1 MDRTHASVQA
11 ALEPTTREA
20 ETMGEAIAAARSVRP
35 DVPYLTFA
43 ETGETYTVAE
53 VDDWAT
59 RVAGGLADLG
69 VSRGDRVALYL
80 RNSPAF
86 VAAVYACA
94 KLGAVQVPVN
104 PDYREREV
112 RHAFDTADPVACLVG
127 PDADHLENLAAVE
140 DEFDALTDCVLVEDA
155 VSEPV
160 DGPEPLVDCGLS
172 VHRFTDLDGPVPD
185 VEVGP
190 EDPFTIIYTSG
201 TTGLPK
207 PALLPHRS
215 YLLSGKSFL
224 PALPDDDVNYNPFP
238 LFHGNNQ
245 YYSMV
250 APLLAGTEW
259 LLGRKFTASKFRAL
273 VETYGVTSFN
283 VLGGTPKLLLSAYDS
298 FPETTLEVAIGPI
311 GTETWDRFADRF
323 SIRVV
328 QIYSQTES
336 PTLLMNHPEPGKVR
350 TGAIGKPMFP
360 DRGHEATVVDREG
373 NAVPAGEEGELTR
386 TDPGAMLEYFR
397 MPERTEETLR
407 EGRIFSGDV
416 VRADEDG
423 YLYYVDRLKFMIRRS
438 GENIAPREVE
448 EVIDELAGVAE
459 SAVIPVPDDVRGEEV
474 KAMVRRTG
482 VDGVTERDVVRR
494 VATTLAA
501 HKVPRYVEFVDS
513 FPKTPSERIQRVQ
526 LAEQETDRDE
536 FGWDRDREYPDWA
549 DDV

>member
-1 MDRTHASVQA
+1 MDRTYDSVQA
-11 ALEPTTREA
+11 ALAPAVRDA
-20 ETMGEAIAAARSVRP
+20 ETMGEALAAARSLRP
-35 DVPYLTFA
+35 DAPYLTFA
-43 ETGETYTVAE
+43 ETGDTYTVAE
-53 VDDWAT
+53 MDDWAA

-69 VSRGDRVALYL
+69 VARGDRVALYL

-112 RHAFDTADPVACLVG
+112 RHAFETAGPVACLVG
-127 PDADHLENLAAVE
+127 PDADHVANLAAVE
-140 DEFDALTDCVLVEDA
+140 GEFETFTDCVLVEDA
-155 VSEPV
+155 VSEPEPA
-160 DGPEPLVDCGLS
+160 PEPLADCGLA
-172 VHRFTDLDGPVPD
+172 VHRFADLDGTVPEVD
-185 VEVGP
+185 VGP

-224 PALPDDDVNYNPFP
+224 PALPDEDVNYNPFP

-250 APLLAGTEW
+250 GPLLAGSEW
-259 LLGRKFTASKFRAL
+259 LLGRTFTASRFREY
-273 VETYGVTSFN
+273 VERYGVTSFN
-283 VLGGTPKLLLSAYDS
+283 VLGGTPKLLLSTYDS
-298 FPETTLEVAIGPI
+298 FPETSLDVAIGPI
-311 GTETWDRFADRF
+311 GTETWDRFAERF
-323 SIRVV
+323 SLRVV

-336 PTLLMNHPEPGKVR
+336 PTLLMNHPEPEKVR
-350 TGAIGKPMFP
+350 KGAIGKPMFP
-360 DRGHEATVVDREG
+360 DLGHEVAVVDREG
-373 NAVPAGEEGELTR
+373 NEVPAGEEGELTR
-386 TDPGAMLEYFR
+386 TDPGAMLGYFE
-397 MPERTEETLR
+397 MPEKTEETLR

-448 EVIDELAGVAE
+448 EVIDELEGVEE
-459 SAVIPVPDDVRGEEV
+459 SAVVPVPDDLRAEAV
-474 KAMVRRTG
+474 KAMVKRS
-482 VDGVTERDVVRR
+482 DSGVTERDVVRQ
-494 VATTLAA
+494 VARTLAA
-501 HKVPRYVEFVDS
+501 HKVPRYVEFVES

-526 LAEQETDRDE
+526 LADEQADRDDY
-536 FGWDRDREYPDWA
+536 GWDRDREFPDWEGEL
-549 DDV
+549 

>member
-1 MDRTHASVQA
+1 MDRTYASVQA
-11 ALEPTTREA
+11 ALDPTTREA
-20 ETMGEAIAAARSVRP
+20 ETMGAALAAARSVRP
-35 DVPYLTFA
+35 DAPYLTFA

-69 VSRGDRVALYL
+69 VSKGDRVGLYL

-86 VAAVYACA
+86 VASVYACA
-94 KLGAVQVPVN
+94 KLGAVQVPIN

-112 RHAFDTADPVACLVG
+112 RHAFDTAGPVACLVG
-127 PDADHLENLAAVE
+127 PDTDHHQNLAAVE
-140 DEFDALTDCVLVEDA
+140 GEFDTFEHCVLVEDA

-160 DGPEPLVDCGLS
+160 DEPEPLVDCALS
-172 VHRFTDLDGPVPD
+172 VHRFADLDGPVPD
-185 VEVGP
+185 VDVGP

-224 PALPDDDVNYNPFP
+224 PALPEKDVNYNPFP

-250 APLLAGTEW
+250 GPLLAGTEW
-259 LLGRKFTASKFRAL
+259 LLGRKFTASKFHEY
-273 VETYGVTSFN
+273 VERYGVTSFN
-283 VLGGTPKLLLSAYDS
+283 ILGGTPKLLLSTYDS
-298 FPETTLEVAIGPI
+298 FPETSLEVAIGPI

-323 SIRVV
+323 SLRVL

-336 PTLLMNHPEPGKVR
+336 PTLLMNHPEPEKVR
-350 TGAIGKPMFP
+350 KGAIGKPMFP
-360 DRGHEATVVDREG
+360 DLSHEVTVLDRDE
-373 NAVPAGEEGELTR
+373 NPVPAGEEGELTR

-397 MPERTEETLR
+397 MPEKTEETLR

-423 YLYYVDRLKFMIRRS
+423 YLYYVDRVKFMIRRS

-448 EVIDELAGVAE
+448 EVVDELEGVAE
-459 SAVIPVPDDVRGEEV
+459 SAVIPVPDDIRGEEV

-482 VDGVTERDVVRR
+482 VHGVTERDVVRQ
-494 VATTLAA
+494 VARTLAA

-526 LAEQETDRDE
+526 LAEQEKEHDDY
-536 FGWDRDREYPDWA
+536 GWDRDREFPDWA
-549 DDV
+549 DEV

>member
-1 MDRTHASVQA
+1 MDRTYDSVQA
-11 ALEPTTREA
+11 ALAPAVRDA
-20 ETMGEAIAAARSVRP
+20 GTMGEALAAARSLRP
-35 DVPYLTFA
+35 DAPYLTFA
-43 ETGETYTVAE
+43 ETGGTYTVAE
-53 VDDWAT
+53 MDDWAT
-59 RVAGGLADLG
+59 RVAGGLASLG
-69 VSRGDRVALYL
+69 VEKGDRVGLYL

-112 RHAFDTADPVACLVG
+112 RHAFDTAGPVACLVG

-140 DEFDALTDCVLVEDA
+140 GEFETFEDCVLVEDT
-155 VSEPV
+155 VSEPAPA
-160 DGPEPLVDCGLS
+160 PEPLADCGLA
-172 VHRFTDLDGPVPD
+172 VHRFADLSGPVPD
-185 VEVGP
+185 VDVGP

-224 PALPDDDVNYNPFP
+224 PALPEGDVNYNPFP

-250 APLLAGTEW
+250 GPLLAGTEW
-259 LLGRKFTASKFRAL
+259 LLGRKFTASKFREY
-273 VETYGVTSFN
+273 VERYGVTSFN
-283 VLGGTPKLLLSAYDS
+283 VLGGTPKLLLSTYDS
-298 FPETTLEVAIGPI
+298 FPETSLEVAIGPI
-311 GTETWDRFADRF
+311 GTETWDRFEDRF
-323 SIRVV
+323 SLRVV

-336 PTLLMNHPEPGKVR
+336 PTLLMNHPEPAKVR
-350 TGAIGKPMFP
+350 QGAIGKPMFP
-360 DRGHEATVVDREG
+360 DRGHEVTVVDRDGSE
-373 NAVPAGEEGELTR
+373 VPAGEEGELTR
-386 TDPGAMLEYFR
+386 TDPGAMLGYFQ

-448 EVIDELAGVAE
+448 EVIDELEGVAE
-459 SAVIPVPDDVRGEEV
+459 SAVIPVPDDLRGEAV
-474 KAMVRRTG
+474 KAMVRRSG
-482 VDGVTERDVVRR
+482 VDGVTERDVVRQ
-494 VATTLAA
+494 VARNLAA

-526 LAEQETDRDE
+526 LADEQKERDD
-536 FGWDRDREYPDWA
+536 FGWDRDREFPDWEA
-549 DDV
+549 EL